1 MKKLQIFIPLL
12 FTISAV
18 LGQENIKY
26 YKFHTEIEESV
37 RNQIFTAL
45 DSLFVQLTNG
55 ELNEE
60 YLSPKLKDLTFSVL
74 SDIQKYE
81 QGKDSTQ
88 KSKIDK
94 HLIRGYPIEKNKFFL
109 SIAFIRDDKEKSPV
123 IYYILNLLANR
134 KNDKIYF
141 SSPLLYFTRNW
152 KQTKVGKITYH
163 HTEKLNLDRAK
174 IFDKKNA
181 LIAKKIGVQSETFDF
196 YMCENYQEILR
207 LLGIEYSV
215 YENSK
220 YRTGYGVDANTIFSI
235 MNHEDFSHDIFHY
248 YSGKINK
255 RENRN
260 WITEEGIAYLW
271 GNAYYTDS
279 NGEMIS
285 HQQLVGELENYL
297 LENPN
302 ESLFDLFENNT
313 KIFNHIAP
321 EISVRSTISGIIAN
335 QVENEKGME
344 GISKLINA
352 GSKDRLE
359 SYLNKVNELIG
370 IDKNNFNIKVKKLI
384 TKN

>member
-26 YKFHTEIEESV
+26 YKFRTEIEESV
-37 RNQIFTAL
+37 RDQIFTAL
-45 DSLFVQLTNG
+45 DSLFVQLTNDILY
-55 ELNEE
+55 EK
-60 YLSPKLKDLTFSVL
+60 YLSSELKDLTFSVL

-81 QGKDSTQ
+81 QGKDSIQ

-109 SIAFIRDDKEKSPV
+109 SIAFIRDNNEKAPV
-123 IYYILNLLANR
+123 IYYVLNLLANLE
-134 KNDKIYF
+134 NDAFYF
-141 SSPLLYFTRNW
+141 SSPLLYYTRKW
-152 KQTKVGKITYH
+152 EQTKVGQITYH
-163 HTEKLNLDRAK
+163 HKGKLNLDRAR
-174 IFDKKNA
+174 IFDEKNTT
-181 LIAKKIGVQSETFDF
+181 IAKKMGVQSEEFDF

-207 LLGIEYSV
+207 LLGVEYSV

-220 YRTGYGVDANTIFSI
+220 YRTGYGVDSNTIFSI

-255 RENRN
+255 RDNRN

-279 NGEMIS
+279 KGKMIT
-285 HQQLVGELENYL
+285 HQQLVDELKSYL
-297 LENPN
+297 QENPDK
-302 ESLFDLFENNT
+302 SLFDLFENNT

-335 QVENEKGME
+335 QVEKEKGME
-344 GISKLINA
+344 GVSKLINA
-352 GSKDRLE
+352 GSKDRLG
-359 SYLNKVNELIG
+359 SYLKKVDELIG
-370 IDKNNFNIKVKKLI
+370 IDKNNFNTKVKELI
-384 TKN
+384 DKY